1 MVQTYGHEAGTGTV
15 FCMEALGGR
24 AWPLRLLQSINTNEV
39 RDKREGS
46 KVEAAGT
53 CIHWT
58 EMVSAIGLPSD
69 HALETRG
76 VT

>member
-1 MVQTYGHEAGTGTV
+1 MVQTFRHEADTGTG
-15 FCMEALGGR
+15 FCMEAWGGP
-24 AWPLRLLQSINTNEV
+24 ALPLRLLLSINTNEV